1 MFNGYLRASGYWI
14 TTRQRTRVRFLYY
27 GVEQMKKNDQAV
39 LSELVELEKKTLE
52 VSVSNGKIFS
62 NLLES
67 IGDHRRKNLILS
79 IIALNFACSLVA
91 LFI

>member
-1 MFNGYLRASGYWI
+1 M
-14 TTRQRTRVRFLYY
+14 YY
-27 GVEQMKKNDQAV
+27 GVEQMKKNDQSV

-52 VSVSNGKIFS
+52 VSVSNSRIFS

-67 IGDHRRKNLILS
+67 IGDHRRENLILS

>member
-1 MFNGYLRASGYWI
+1 M
-14 TTRQRTRVRFLYY
+14 YY
-27 GVEQMKKNDQAV
+27 GVEQMKKNDQSI

-52 VSVSNGKIFS
+52 VSVSNSRIFS

-67 IGDHRRKNLILS
+67 IGDHRRENLILS

-91 LFI
+91 LLI

>member
-1 MFNGYLRASGYWI
+1 
-14 TTRQRTRVRFLYY
+14 LYY
-27 GVEQMKKNDQAV
+27 GDEQMKKNDQAV

-67 IGDHRRKNLILS
+67 VGDHRRENLILS

>member
-1 MFNGYLRASGYWI
+1 M
-14 TTRQRTRVRFLYY
+14 YY
-27 GVEQMKKNDQAV
+27 GDEQMKKNDQAV

-67 IGDHRRKNLILS
+67 IGDHRRENLILS

>member
-1 MFNGYLRASGYWI
+1 
-14 TTRQRTRVRFLYY
+14 
-27 GVEQMKKNDQAV
+27 MKKNDQTA

-52 VSVSNGKIFS
+52 VSVSNSRLFS
-62 NLLES
+62 SLLETL
-67 IGDHRRKNLILS
+67 GDHRRENLILS

>member
-1 MFNGYLRASGYWI
+1 
-14 TTRQRTRVRFLYY
+14 LYY
-27 GVEQMKKNDQAV
+27 GVEQMKKNDQSV

-52 VSVSNGKIFS
+52 VSVSNSRIFS

-67 IGDHRRKNLILS
+67 IGDHRRENLILS

>member
-1 MFNGYLRASGYWI
+1 M
-14 TTRQRTRVRFLYY
+14 YY
-27 GVEQMKKNDQAV
+27 GVEQIQKNDQSV

-52 VSVSNGKIFS
+52 VSVSNSRIFS

-67 IGDHRRKNLILS
+67 IGDHRRENLILS

>member
-1 MFNGYLRASGYWI
+1 
-14 TTRQRTRVRFLYY
+14 VLYY
-27 GVEQMKKNDQAV
+27 GVEQMKKNDQSV

-52 VSVSNGKIFS
+52 VSVSNSRIFS

-67 IGDHRRKNLILS
+67 IGDHRRENLILS

>member
-1 MFNGYLRASGYWI
+1 
-14 TTRQRTRVRFLYY
+14 LYY
-27 GVEQMKKNDQAV
+27 GDEQMKKNDQAV

-67 IGDHRRKNLILS
+67 IGDHRRENLILS

>member
-1 MFNGYLRASGYWI
+1 
-14 TTRQRTRVRFLYY
+14 
-27 GVEQMKKNDQAV
+27 MKKNDQAV

-67 IGDHRRKNLILS
+67 VGDHRRENLILS

>member
-1 MFNGYLRASGYWI
+1 MF
-14 TTRQRTRVRFLYY
+14 Y

-67 IGDHRRKNLILS
+67 VGDHRRENLILS

>member
-1 MFNGYLRASGYWI
+1 M
-14 TTRQRTRVRFLYY
+14 YY
-27 GVEQMKKNDQAV
+27 GVEQMKKNDQSV

-52 VSVSNGKIFS
+52 LSVSNSRIFS

-67 IGDHRRKNLILS
+67 IGDHRRENLILS

>member
-1 MFNGYLRASGYWI
+1 
-14 TTRQRTRVRFLYY
+14 
-27 GVEQMKKNDQAV
+27 MKKNDQSV

-52 VSVSNGKIFS
+52 VSVSNSRIFS

-67 IGDHRRKNLILS
+67 IGDHRRENLILS

>member
-1 MFNGYLRASGYWI
+1 
-14 TTRQRTRVRFLYY
+14 LYY
-27 GVEQMKKNDQAV
+27 GVEQMKKNDQSV
-39 LSELVELEKKTLE
+39 LSELVEIEKKTLE
-52 VSVSNGKIFS
+52 VSVSNSRIFS

-67 IGDHRRKNLILS
+67 IGDHRRENLILS

>member
-1 MFNGYLRASGYWI
+1 M
-14 TTRQRTRVRFLYY
+14 YY
-27 GVEQMKKNDQAV
+27 GVEQMKKNDQSV

-52 VSVSNGKIFS
+52 VSVSNSRIFS

-67 IGDHRRKNLILS
+67 IGDHRRENLILS

-91 LFI
+91 LLI

>member
-1 MFNGYLRASGYWI
+1 M
-14 TTRQRTRVRFLYY
+14 YY
-27 GVEQMKKNDQAV
+27 GDEQMKKNDQAV

-67 IGDHRRKNLILS
+67 VGDHRRENLILS